1 MVETFNDVAV
11 VGVSEA
17 LSVADWL
24 IASVGEI
31 GEYVGFTVGE
41 TSVGSMV
48 EPAGWLASRV
58 GAQATVI
65 NIKMQNRI
73 SAFIVTSLF
82 ERFAHPESSHSLMC
96 NLPRIH

>member
-1 MVETFNDVAV
+1 MVETFNAVAA

-17 LSVADWL
+17 LRVAGWL

-31 GEYVGFTVGE
+31 EEVVEFTVGE
-41 TSVGSMV
+41 TSVGSRV
-48 EPAGWLASRV
+48 ELAGGLASRV

-73 SAFIVTSLF
+73 SAFIVTFLF
-82 ERFAHPESSHSLMC
+82 ERFTLS
-96 NLPRIH
+96 